1 MREDRWKMGSYRAR
15 AQDLRILCPILS
27 IPMDL
32 EVSRALNTSVSE
44 MEMSLRV
51 VGGGVCKR
59 TEGTELGELEVN
71 TE

>member
-1 MREDRWKMGSYRAR
+1 M
-15 AQDLRILCPILS
+15 RILGP
-27 IPMDL
+27 IPMIPMAL
-32 EVSRALNTSVSE
+32 EMSSAVRALNTSVSE

-59 TEGTELGELEVN
+59 TEGTELDELEVN